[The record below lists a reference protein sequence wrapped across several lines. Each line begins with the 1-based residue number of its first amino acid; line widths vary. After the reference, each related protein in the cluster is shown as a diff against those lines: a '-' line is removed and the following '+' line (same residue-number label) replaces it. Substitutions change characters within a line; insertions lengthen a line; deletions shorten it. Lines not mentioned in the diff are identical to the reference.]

1 MSATELQSPSSRF
14 EKSKTTS
21 TAERGVDQST
31 PEAGRE
37 MHEKGPEG
45 NGEKAGDQTP
55 VQEARFHFPTL
66 HRPKKI
72 VIPVKRDE
80 MTLTIEKILE
90 EGIGDSYQRLSP
102 VAKQEFKIKGEEVAI
117 KIRDL
122 MSATHIK
129 AKKIFKL
136 IFEWLKLLPGVNR
149 FFLEQEAKIKTDRIV
164 QSKDRH

>member
-1 MSATELQSPSSRF
+1 MTANELQPSTSRF
-14 EKSKTTS
+14 EKSKLVPPIEQGGALGSQESSREVVREEPTS
-21 TAERGVDQST
+21 TENKADQAA
-31 PEAGRE
+31 PE
-37 MHEKGPEG
+37 
-45 NGEKAGDQTP
+45 T
-55 VQEARFHFPTL
+55 RFHFPTL
-66 HRPKKI
+66 HRPKKL

-80 MTLTIEKILE
+80 ITLSIEKVLE
-90 EGIGDSYQRLSP
+90 DGLGDSYQRLSP

-122 MSATHIK
+122 MNATHIK

-164 QSKDRH
+164 HIKNRE